1 MAWCLYWNAGSWA
14 GVGQNDELRERKM
27 RSRLGRL
34 VLIGMVII
42 LAGCS
47 PRVATQPAALRD
59 VTIAMGFIPNVQF
72 TPFYVAIERGYFS
85 AEGLQVTLDY
95 GMETSL
101 LQQVGSGKLQF
112 AVASGDQVILARSNG
127 LPVRYVANWYRR
139 FPVCVVS
146 LAEKGITEPS
156 QLVGKTVGTPAL
168 EGASYIGWQAF
179 EREAKIAPDSIT
191 LQVIG
196 YTQVASLSEK
206 RVDAAICYAMNEPVQ
221 LKSEGIEINVFY
233 LDRYTNLVSNGLI
246 TNDDTIQR
254 DPALV
259 AAVVRAFI
267 RGLKDTLADPDAA
280 FAIARKS
287 IPEMDDNT
295 AKLQRA
301 VLQESVAYWQG
312 DHLGLSDPTAW
323 QESVDLLSSLGLLN
337 LEIVPEVLYTNT
349 FVPDK

>member
-1 MAWCLYWNAGSWA
+1 
-14 GVGQNDELRERKM
+14 M
-27 RSRLGRL
+27 RNWLGRL
-34 VLIGMVII
+34 LLISLVVI

-47 PRVATQPAALRD
+47 PRITATPSALRD

-72 TPFYVAIERGYFS
+72 TPFYVALERGYFND
-85 AEGLQVTLDY
+85 EGLQVILDY
-95 GMETSL
+95 GMETNL

-146 LAEKGITEPS
+146 LAEAGITEPS

-168 EGASYIGWQAF
+168 EGASYIGWQAL
-179 EREAKIAPDSIT
+179 EREAKIVPDSIN

-206 RVDAAICYAMNEPVQ
+206 RVDAAICYVMNEPVQ
-221 LKSEGIEINVFY
+221 LRSLGIDINILY
-233 LDRYTNLVSNGLI
+233 LDRYTNLVSNGII

-267 RGLKDTLADPDAA
+267 RGLRDTLADPDAA

-295 AKLQRA
+295 ARIQRA
-301 VLQESVAYWQG
+301 VLQECVVFWQG
-312 DHLGLSDPTAW
+312 DQLGFNDPTAW

-337 LEIVPEVLYTNT
+337 SEVEPETLYTNT
-349 FVPDK
+349 FVPAK

>member
-1 MAWCLYWNAGSWA
+1 
-14 GVGQNDELRERKM
+14 M
-27 RSRLGRL
+27 RNRLMSL
-34 VLIGMVII
+34 LLMSMVVIF
-42 LAGCS
+42 AGCS
-47 PRVATQPAALRD
+47 PRVAMQPAALRD
-59 VTIAMGFIPNVQF
+59 VTIAMGYIPNVQF

-85 AEGLQVTLDY
+85 AEGIQVILDY

-101 LQQVGSGKLQF
+101 LQQVGTGKLQF

-127 LPVRYVANWYRR
+127 LPVCYVANWYRR

-146 LAEKGITEPS
+146 LAETGITDPS

-179 EREAKIAPDSIT
+179 EQEAKIAPDSID

-221 LKSEGIEINVFY
+221 LKSEGIQINVFY
-233 LDRYTNLVSNGLI
+233 LDRYTNLVSNGII

-267 RGLKDTLADPDAA
+267 RGLKDTIADPDAA
-280 FAIARKS
+280 FTIARKA
-287 IPEMDDNT
+287 IPEMDANT
-295 AKLQRA
+295 AQLQRA
-301 VLQESVAYWQG
+301 VLQECVAYWQG
-312 DHLGLSDPTAW
+312 DQLGQSDPTAW
-323 QESVDLLSSLGLLN
+323 QESVDLLSSLGLLTTKV
-337 LEIVPEVLYTNT
+337 VPEVLYTNT
-349 FVPDK
+349 FVPTK